1 MSIDDTFN
9 GVKSGL
15 TFVHA
20 YVNTAAQAIGEEQA
34 YALDTMTCE
43 ALGAAQGKMI
53 KSKSGK
59 HEFDL
64 RESTQVIQNLIEEG
78 FGIRSDV
85 ISETPHEVVINI
97 RRCPV
102 YESMQALGM
111 DTKAMEKSCRAGSI
125 PFMGA
130 IANQLNPELKYKLTK
145 FRVTADDYCKETI
158 FLD

>member
-15 TFVHA
+15 TFVNA
-20 YVNTAAQAIGEEQA
+20 YINTVTQALGEEQA
-34 YALDTMTCE
+34 HAFDTVTCE
-43 ALGAAQGKMI
+43 ALGTAQGKTI

-59 HEFDL
+59 DEFDL
-64 RESTQVIQNLIEEG
+64 RETTQVIRDLIEEG

-85 ISETPHEVVINI
+85 ISETPHEVVINV

-102 YESMQALGM
+102 YKSMQALGM

-130 IANQLNPELKYKLTK
+130 IAQQLNPELKYKLTK